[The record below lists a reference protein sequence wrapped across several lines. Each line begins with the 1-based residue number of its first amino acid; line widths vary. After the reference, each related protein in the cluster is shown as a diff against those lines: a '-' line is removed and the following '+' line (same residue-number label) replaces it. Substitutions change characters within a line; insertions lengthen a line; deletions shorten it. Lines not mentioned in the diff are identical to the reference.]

1 MTPSLGTLEKI
12 SEALGVGLNRFFL
25 PESSSETLMED
36 PFIQGLR
43 PFLRQL
49 DWEQWQSILRR
60 LQVISDHVTAVTAG
74 VAPGHPPRDSA
85 ARGGPAPSGRAPI
98 LQNGSARRHLAS

>member
-1 MTPSLGTLEKI
+1 
-12 SEALGVGLNRFFL
+12 
-25 PESSSETLMED
+25 MED

-60 LQVISDHVTAVTAG
+60 LQVISDHVTAVT
-74 VAPGHPPRDSA
+74 VAASQGSPPRGSA
-85 ARGGPAPSGRAPI
+85 ARGGPAPSGRTPI
-98 LQNGSARRHLAS
+98 PQSGSARRHGSPEALNR